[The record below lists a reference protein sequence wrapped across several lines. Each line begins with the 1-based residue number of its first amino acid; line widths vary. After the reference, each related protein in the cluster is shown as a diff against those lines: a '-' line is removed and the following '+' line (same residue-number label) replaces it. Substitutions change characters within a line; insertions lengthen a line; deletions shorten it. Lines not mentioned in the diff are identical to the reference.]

1 MKCKVTKKQEG
12 GEEWNPIQTE
22 VGEYISHLNGD
33 ITPVKAKRLHKNM
46 DDDEVTDILPQGSY
60 VFSRDKKMTIDPR
73 KKFKGMDL
81 DFTLGYGEA
90 YYSEQ
95 NPNTSVPK
103 EVKFTDIMN
112 KPFTPSEY
120 AKVLSQKYP
129 VSDREFDAFTTLAS
143 NENKESRL
151 PYLEVLKFLSEE
163 KKPKSIQQ
171 FRYGGYPQY
180 QYGAEIMG
188 QVAGMLPQLLYQQDA
203 LSTIPVPQSEQELAA
218 DYTVRRKQQLNK
230 PISEKGDPYEYMLQD
245 GVWKTR
251 KKGQSS
257 WRDLNQ
263 AGIVEVEK
271 RLSSGRYDNYKYKSS
286 PATKRK
292 VEAPV
297 AAFNAASNMMSTD
310 PMTQFNAW
318 NSLGQYSQPN
328 NLQYSSTNP
337 SSLNF
342 QVTDQNMSG
351 NGDPGPMMGVDVG
364 LAGLSS
370 AIPYGQV
377 MSNLALKMG
386 PKLMP
391 TYMQAM
397 SQGNLPLAS
406 QILNASSN
414 VAPKVM
420 QSAQAVSPTNYMQFF
435 QPAMQSTS
443 YIPRGFRYGGEVPKY
458 QLEGLVG
465 AAAGALADVPFKL
478 FNVFQSIGDRR
489 RAKRDYKQTLKE
501 INELKSYNTNSL
513 NNSANMGY
521 ASVLANRLLQ
531 DPSYKRLGLTDPM
544 QRTNSTGQDILNN
557 IDYNKANAINM
568 ANQSTNSF
576 YRNAGSLGLSPN
588 QAGNYASSMHANAL
602 NNASQQAFRLD
613 DSYRNALLDRSKT
626 LSAYDEALARDEQYG
641 KNLVTSNI
649 NRLNSGLFQG
659 VNQSYQGREQGL
671 RDLENQSLAAKM
683 GARNQQANFLTNNGY
698 MQAHMF
704 SQLGD
709 ALKPLANA
717 AFSRQ
722 PNTYLDPYGM
732 RRQQQMTA
740 PTIDPFMQDD
750 GASGNYYYDYS
761 RNG

>member
-1 MKCKVTKKQEG
+1 MKCKVTKMQEG

-22 VGEYISHLNGD
+22 VGEYIAHLNGD
-33 ITPVKAKRLHKNM
+33 ITPVKAKKLHKNM
-46 DDDEVTDILPQGSY
+46 DDDEVTDILPQGAY

-95 NPNTSVPK
+95 KPNTSVPK

-151 PYLEVLKFLSEE
+151 PYLEVLKFISEE
-163 KKPKSIQQ
+163 KKPKPIQQ
-171 FRYGGYPQY
+171 FRYGGYPKY
-180 QYGAEIMG
+180 QNGAEIMG
-188 QVAGMLPQLLYQQDA
+188 QVAGMLPQLPYQQDA
-203 LSTIPVPQSEQELAA
+203 LSSILVPQSEQELNA
-218 DYTVRRKQQLNK
+218 DYLTHRKQQVNK
-230 PISEKGDPYEYMLQD
+230 PISEKGDPYEYMLEN
-245 GVWKTR
+245 GMWKTR

-257 WRDLNQ
+257 WKDLNQ

-292 VEAPV
+292 VENPGTTLPTA
-297 AAFNAASNMMSTD
+297 D
-310 PMTQFNAW
+310 PMAQFNAW
-318 NSLGQYSQPN
+318 NSLGQYSQAPTAPQAVQQPVPQVAPQVTDPYYSHSPN
-328 NLQYSSTNP
+328 NLGSYRGA
-337 SSLNF
+337 
-342 QVTDQNMSG
+342 G
-351 NGDPGPMMGVDVG
+351 NSA
-364 LAGLSS
+364 LAGYFGNNARQNLL
-370 AIPYGQV
+370 PY
-377 MSNLALKMG
+377 L
-386 PKLMP
+386 
-391 TYMQAM
+391 
-397 SQGNLPLAS
+397 QGL
-406 QILNASSN
+406 QRILHTPND
-414 VAPKVM
+414 
-420 QSAQAVSPTNYMQFF
+420 VSY
-435 QPAMQSTS
+435 
-443 YIPRGFRYGGEVPKY
+443 PRPYRYGGEIPKY

-489 RAKRDYKQTLKE
+489 RAKKDYKQSLKE
-501 INELKSYNTNSL
+501 IEQLKAYNTNSL

-521 ASVLANRLLQ
+521 ASTMGNYLTQ
-531 DPSYKRLGLTDPM
+531 DPSYNYLNLTDPI
-544 QRTNSTGQDILNN
+544 QRTNSTYQDVLNN
-557 IDYNKANAINM
+557 IDSDKANAVNM

-576 YRNAGSLGLSPN
+576 YRNAGNLGLSPN

-602 NNASQQAFRLD
+602 NNASQQSLRLN
-613 DSYRNALLDRSKT
+613 DSYRNTLLDRSKT
-626 LSAYDEALARDEQYG
+626 LSAYDEALARDQQYG
-641 KNLVTSNI
+641 KNLVRSNR

-717 AFSRQ
+717 ALSKQSLLPNQLNLQQGMSNYVPGNGNTSGPGYGYQVPGTNDFSNGYYG
-722 PNTYLDPYGM
+722 PYLPE
-732 RRQQQMTA
+732 
-740 PTIDPFMQDD
+740 
-750 GASGNYYYDYS
+750 
-761 RNG
+761 

>member
-1 MKCKVTKKQEG
+1 MKCKVTKMQEG

-22 VGEYISHLNGD
+22 VGEYIAHLNGD
-33 ITPVKAKRLHKNM
+33 ITPVKAKKLHKNM
-46 DDDEVTDILPQGSY
+46 DDDEVTDILPQGAY

-95 NPNTSVPK
+95 KPNTSVPK

-112 KPFTPSEY
+112 KLFTPSEY

-151 PYLEVLKFLSEE
+151 PYLEVLKFISEE
-163 KKPKSIQQ
+163 KKPKTIQQ
-171 FRYGGYPQY
+171 FRYGGYPKY

-188 QVAGMLPQLLYQQDA
+188 QVAGMLPLSELVQQLNEDHL
-203 LSTIPVPQSEQELAA
+203 TH
-218 DYTVRRKQQLNK
+218 RKQQLNK

-245 GVWKTR
+245 GLWKTR
-251 KKGQSS
+251 KRGQGS
-257 WRDLNQ
+257 WKDLNQ

-292 VEAPV
+292 VENPGTTLPTA
-297 AAFNAASNMMSTD
+297 D
-310 PMTQFNAW
+310 PMAQFNAW

-328 NLQYSSTNP
+328 NLQYNSTNP

-351 NGDPGPMMGVDVG
+351 NGDPGPMMGIDVG

-397 SQGNLPLAS
+397 AQGNLPLAS

-443 YIPRGFRYGGEVPKY
+443 YIPRGFRYGGEIPKY

-489 RAKRDYKQTLKE
+489 RAKKDYKQTLKD

-521 ASVLANRLLQ
+521 ASTMGNYLTQ
-531 DPSYKRLGLTDPM
+531 DPSYTYLNLTTPY
-544 QRTNSTGQDILNN
+544 QRTDSGYSDILNN
-557 IDYNKANAINM
+557 ISAEKNNTLGLATQGM
-568 ANQSTNSF
+568 NSF
-576 YRNAGSLGLSPN
+576 MRNASALGLSPT
-588 QAGNYASSMHANAL
+588 QAATYAASMQGNAV
-602 NNASQQAFRLD
+602 NNASQQSLRLN
-613 DSYRNALLDRSKT
+613 DSYRNTLLDRSKT
-626 LSAYDEALARDEQYG
+626 LSAYDETLSRDQQYG
-641 KNLVTSNI
+641 KNLVRSNG

-671 RDLENQSLAAKM
+671 RDLENQILAAKM
-683 GARNQQANFLTNNGY
+683 GAKNQQANFLTNNGY

-761 RNG
+761 QNG

>member
-1 MKCKVTKKQEG
+1 M
-12 GEEWNPIQTE
+12 
-22 VGEYISHLNGD
+22 HLVD
-33 ITPVKAKRLHKNM
+33 MVI
-46 DDDEVTDILPQGSY
+46 EVTFLLP
-60 VFSRDKKMTIDPR
+60 D
-73 KKFKGMDL
+73 
-81 DFTLGYGEA
+81 
-90 YYSEQ
+90 
-95 NPNTSVPK
+95 PNTSVPK

-151 PYLEVLKFLSEE
+151 PYLEVLKFISEE

-171 FRYGGYPQY
+171 FRYGGYPKY
-180 QYGAEIMG
+180 QNGAEIMG
-188 QVAGMLPQLLYQQDA
+188 QVAGMLPQLPYQQDA
-203 LSTIPVPQSEQELAA
+203 LSSIPVPQSEQELNA
-218 DYTVRRKQQLNK
+218 DYLTHRKQQVNK
-230 PISEKGDPYEYMLQD
+230 PISEKGDPYEYMLEN
-245 GVWKTR
+245 GMWKTR

-257 WRDLNQ
+257 WKDLNQ

-292 VEAPV
+292 VENPGTTLPTA
-297 AAFNAASNMMSTD
+297 D
-310 PMTQFNAW
+310 PMAQFNAW

-328 NLQYSSTNP
+328 NLQYNSTNP

-351 NGDPGPMMGVDVG
+351 NGDPGPMMGIDVG

-397 SQGNLPLAS
+397 AQGNLPLAS

-443 YIPRGFRYGGEVPKY
+443 YIPRGFRYGGEIPKY

-489 RAKRDYKQTLKE
+489 RAKKDYKQSLKE
-501 INELKSYNTNSL
+501 IEQLKAYNTNSL

-521 ASVLANRLLQ
+521 ASTMGNYLTQ
-531 DPSYKRLGLTDPM
+531 DPSYNYLNLTDPI
-544 QRTNSTGQDILNN
+544 QRTNSTYQDVLNN
-557 IDYNKANAINM
+557 IDSDKANAVNM

-576 YRNAGSLGLSPN
+576 YRNAGNLGLSPN

-602 NNASQQAFRLD
+602 NNASQQSLKLN
-613 DSYRNALLDRSKT
+613 DSYRNTLLDRSKT
-626 LSAYDEALARDEQYG
+626 LSAYDEALSRDQQYG
-641 KNLVTSNI
+641 KNLVRSNR

-717 AFSRQ
+717 ALSRQ
-722 PNTYLDPYGM
+722 SL
-732 RRQQQMTA
+732 
-740 PTIDPFMQDD
+740 
-750 GASGNYYYDYS
+750 
-761 RNG
+761 